1 MNRKIRVFM
10 AIFYLL
16 ITFLPVMAKETFTSD
31 IKTFIEGTP
40 YKHATWGILV
50 TDVKTGET
58 LYEVN
63 PDRMFRSASTAKLF
77 TMAAALDTFDGD
89 YRFKTPVFKQGEVNA
104 SGELEGNLILV
115 ATGDLTMGGRLSPD
129 GHITFTDMDHTVA
142 GADGSL
148 EAILTEEDPLRGLNE
163 LAAQVGA
170 SGIKKVKGDV
180 IIDDRLFIHNGFNPV
195 MINDNVIDF
204 LIKPGEKGKMA
215 SVEWRPK
222 NSFFQI
228 DSYVKTVPPGTE
240 PELTIKSLKKG
251 HILLSGTVPEGYK
264 PVVRVYQVEDPSSFC
279 RSLLIDALIRAG
291 ISVDASPV
299 RDNPSEKLPH
309 RNAYGKLKQ
318 VALLTSPPYS
328 ETVKLILKVSHNMG
342 ADITPLL
349 IAAVNGKGTMEEG
362 MSLIH
367 DFLEYNYVDMNGISL
382 SDGSGGHEA
391 DFVTP
396 RTAVQL
402 LRYMYSRP
410 DFKVYHDGLPIL
422 GVDGTIAHS
431 VNENSPARGKV
442 FAKTGTLSAVDLL
455 NKRGLL
461 TCKALA
467 GYMTTLKGRE
477 VAFAIYV
484 NNVPLTS
491 NEDIVKTGNDLGY
504 LCEIIYLNN

>member
-1 MNRKIRVFM
+1 MNRNFIVFM
-10 AIFYLL
+10 AMFYFL
-16 ITFLPVMAKETFTSD
+16 ITFLPAMAKETSD
-31 IKTFIEGTP
+31 IKTLMEGTS
-40 YKHATWGILV
+40 YKHATWGILL

-63 PDRMFRSASTAKLF
+63 PDSMFRSASTAKLF
-77 TMAAALDTFDGD
+77 TMAAALDTFGGD
-89 YRFKTPVFKQGEVNA
+89 YRFKTPVFRQGEVNS

-115 ATGDLTMGGRLSPD
+115 ATGDLTMGGRLSSD

-170 SGIKKVKGDV
+170 SGIKKIKGDV
-180 IIDDRLFIHNGFNPV
+180 IIDDRLFQHNDPEENPV

-228 DSYVKTVPPGTE
+228 DSYVKTGPSGTE
-240 PELTIKSLKKG
+240 PDLTLKSLKKG

-264 PVVRVYQVEDPSSFC
+264 PVVRAYHVNDASSFA
-279 RSLLIDALIRAG
+279 RNLFIEALIRAG

-299 RDNPSEKLPH
+299 TENPFEKLPGKG
-309 RNAYGKLKQ
+309 AYGKLKQ

-328 ETVKLILKVSHNMG
+328 ETIKLILKVSHNMG

-349 IAAVNGKGTMEEG
+349 ISAVNGKGTMEDG
-362 MSLIH
+362 MELIH

-396 RTAVQL
+396 RAVVQL

-410 DFKVYHDGLPIL
+410 DFKVYHDGLPCL

-431 VNENSPARGKV
+431 VKEKSPVRGKV
-442 FAKTGTLSAVDLL
+442 FAKTGTFSAVDLL

-484 NNVPLTS
+484 NNVPLAS
-491 NEDIVKTGNDLGY
+491 DEDIVKTGNDLGR
-504 LCEIIYLNN
+504 LCEILYLNN